1 MSANNQ
7 KLLLI
12 VAPAL
17 FPVTLIIFQFFNM
30 VKGGLPGY
38 ILGLIVYWIICLSIS
53 LYVLYKNRTFADLFK
68 MPPKGLTITDMI
80 SIIVTFLPVIVT
92 FSIAFLPVRHIV
104 TTSIF
109 IALIII
115 SITNGFTE
123 ELFWRGTYF
132 VVFGG
137 KDKRLAYIF
146 PTFYFALW
154 HVSLFFYRGVR
165 YSGGFAALVGGALI
179 MGAIWAWGVSRQ
191 RSILLSTAAHILTN
205 FFAFS
210 QFLVENWT

>member
-1 MSANNQ
+1 MSVSKE

-12 VAPAL
+12 IAPAL

-30 VKGGLPGY
+30 VKGGLRGY

-53 LYVLYKNRTFADLFK
+53 VYVLYKNRTLAGLYK
-68 MPPKGLTITDMI
+68 ILPKDLTITDMI
-80 SIIVTFLPVIVT
+80 SIIITFLPVIVT
-92 FSIAFLPVRHIV
+92 FSIAFLPVRHLV

-109 IALIII
+109 IVLIII

-132 VVFGG
+132 VVFD
-137 KDKRLAYIF
+137 KEDKRLAYIF
-146 PTFYFALW
+146 PTVYFALW
-154 HVSLFFYRGVR
+154 HVSLYFYRGVR
-165 YSGGFAALVGGALI
+165 YSGGIAALVGGAFI

-191 RSILLSTAAHILTN
+191 KSILLPTTAHILTN

-210 QFLVENWT
+210 QFLAENWT

>member
-1 MSANNQ
+1 MSARKA

-12 VAPAL
+12 TAPAL
-17 FPVTLIIFQFFNM
+17 FPVTLIIFQFFNI
-30 VKGGLPGY
+30 VVGGLLGY
-38 ILGLIVYWIICLSIS
+38 ILGLIVYWIICLSAS
-53 LYVLYKNRTFADLFK
+53 GYVLYKNRTFADLYHIL
-68 MPPKGLTITDMI
+68 PKDLTITDMI
-80 SIIVTFLPVIVT
+80 SIIITFVPVVVT
-92 FSIAFLPVRHIV
+92 FSIAFFPVRHLV

-109 IALIII
+109 IVLIII

-132 VVFGG
+132 AVFDK

-146 PTFYFALW
+146 PTVYFVLW
-154 HVSLFFYRGVR
+154 HVSLYFYRGVR

-179 MGAIWAWGVSRQ
+179 MGAIWAWAVSRQ
-191 RSILLSTAAHILTN
+191 RSILFATTAHILTN